1 MRRKTAKE
9 RMMRIARKI
18 LLGAGAAA
26 ASMLMTS
33 PANAYYVVYYNYIN
47 GISGAE
53 MYCDDGT
60 LYSSGGLIT
69 SQVAYIEYHTGEA
82 PC

>member
-1 MRRKTAKE
+1 M
-9 RMMRIARKI
+9 ISARKI
-18 LLGAGAAA
+18 ILGAGAALTSLLLA
-26 ASMLMTS
+26 S
-33 PANAYYVVYYNYIN
+33 PAGAYYIVYYDYIW
-47 GISGAE
+47 GVSGAE

-69 SQVAYIEYHTGEA
+69 NVVAYIEYHTGEA

>member
-1 MRRKTAKE
+1 MIA
-9 RMMRIARKI
+9 ARKLI
-18 LLGAGAAA
+18 LCAGAAV
-26 ASMLMTS
+26 ASMFMAS
-33 PANAYYVVYYNYIN
+33 PASAYYIVYYDYIW

-69 SQVAYIEYHTGEA
+69 NVVSHIEYHTGEA